1 MSYSA
6 NQVKNPN
13 GKLTVW
19 ISKADIYNTSQSYE
33 NIIVKIQIGNDVKV
47 TPACPYSQKNIQ
59 WADSFDVVR
68 KENEDNFLIT
78 LINQSKKGEEILGS
92 ASIEINQFLQRARK
106 TDFQADLQL
115 NGKNTSSLQL
125 KIQFVKFTD
134 AENLALE
141 AQKQAQSGKKV
152 DGSKIQDTAINEA
165 SKKLRENEIL
175 TNYTNNPYAQS
186 YKYLITITNIK
197 ANFKRDTDLFS
208 KMDPFVRIKVSEDI
222 NFKTSVIKGGGK
234 TPEWKEQVQVYV
246 GLEEV
251 IMFLAFDQEVHKD
264 QLIGFGSV
272 LMQNFKLGDETKV
285 IPLEYHKQSAGELT
299 ITVNCRLV
307 GSYEKTNN
315 LLGKVVLRNISSVLK
330 KGQQNHQLKLNLGVD
345 NKCTH
350 LVTKSETNN
359 KYRDIIVFPIKDKA
373 QTSLAVNLQTVS
385 SKNVDLVGSS
395 TFDLKP
401 IIEQEKWY
409 IQEEIVM
416 IGKDKK
422 EIGKIYADVQYIDLT
437 EHEDEKLYKL
447 QQNQGK
453 VTLKNM
459 RGYLTRDTE
468 MFGKMDPYCI
478 LKYNGIQLKTSVHK
492 SGGKE
497 PVWKDNIF
505 ELPQF
510 TYQKDRQLYLEV
522 FDEDTSKDDL
532 IGKGQIDLSHF
543 IQKKGKYLGQKVNI
557 AFEGK
562 QAGQINFDLEYE
574 ENTELQA
581 YIEKKKKEKELEEL
595 QKKKAEEEMKALKAK
610 QDAEKKKK
618 EDEEKKQKEEEEK
631 KKKLL
636 EEQELKKKQEEEEK
650 KKKLLEEQE
659 LKKKQEEEQKKKLLE
674 EQELKK
680 KQEEEQKKKKL
691 QEEQELKKKQEE
703 EEKKK
708 KLQEEQELK
717 KKQEEDEKKKKLQE
731 EQELKKKQE
740 EEQKKKKLQEEQEL
754 KKKQEEEEKKKKL
767 QEEQD
772 LKKKQEEDEKKKKL
786 SQEELKKKQEE
797 DEKQK
802 KKLQEEQELK
812 KKQEEEERQRKEAEE
827 KKRKEDEEKKR
838 QEALQKEMELKKQN
852 EEIEK
857 ARIQQENE
865 EKRKRQ
871 EQEQKKM
878 QENHNKSREQSPQGS
893 QYSQNQYAEYKV
905 AKQNLE
911 QGHGFGMS
919 EYQSATSLQKS
930 VPAFSMPRSQRFKPS
945 QSAKKETSKGPDY
958 VQLPSI
964 FEQNSKKGVSF
975 GHGQRGLR
983 EGSNSPG
990 PGAYQK
996 EVSLRTVKGFTFGV
1010 SRSSCKNYIDPEFAS
1025 PKKTQKFESPE
1036 KQRKQ
1041 NSSFDNR
1048 TMEYEQLPKQND
1060 IYIQQNK
1067 YLQQQQQYNNKRN
1080 ASHDQRRNGQQQNI
1094 FYHPNQN
1101 NNRQMP
1107 QIRQNSVGQAYN
1119 QSNNTP
1125 NIVYQNHRQGNYHYT
1140 APNDKNNKS
1149 YLY

>member
-19 ISKADIYNTSQSYE
+19 ITKADIYNTSQSYE
-33 NIIVKIQIGNDVKV
+33 NIIVKIQIGNDVKI
-47 TPACPYSQKNIQ
+47 TPACPYNQKNIQ
-59 WADSFDVVR
+59 WVDGFEVVR

-78 LINQSKKGEEILGS
+78 LINQSKKGDEVLGS

-115 NGKNTSSLQL
+115 NGKNTSSLQT

-152 DGSKIQDTAINEA
+152 DGSKIQETAINEA

-175 TNYTNNPYAQS
+175 TNYSNNPYAQS

-222 NFKTSVIKGGGK
+222 NFKTSIIKGGGK

-272 LMQNFKLGDETKV
+272 LMQNFKLGEETKV

-299 ITVNCRLV
+299 ITVNCKLV
-307 GSYEKTNN
+307 GSYEKSNN
-315 LLGKVVLRNISSVLK
+315 LLGKVVLRNVSSVLK
-330 KGQQNHQLKLNLGVD
+330 KGQSNHQLKFSLGTE

-350 LVTKSETNN
+350 LITKSEPNN
-359 KYRDIIVFPIKDKA
+359 KYRDIIVFPIKDK
-373 QTSLAVNLQTVS
+373 NLTNLTINFQTVS
-385 SKNVDLVGSS
+385 SKNVDLVGS
-395 TFDLKP
+395 TLFDLKP
-401 IIEQEKWY
+401 VIENEKWY
-409 IQEEIVM
+409 IQEEIIM

-422 EIGKIYADVQYIDLT
+422 EIGKIYADVQYVDLA
-437 EHEDEKLYKL
+437 EHDDEKLYKL

-478 LKYNGIQLKTSVHK
+478 LKYNGIQLKTSVHQ

-510 TYQKDRQLYLEV
+510 TYQKDKKLFFEV

-532 IGKGQIDLSHF
+532 IGKGYIDLTQF

-557 AFEGK
+557 EYEGK
-562 QAGQINFDLEYE
+562 QAGQVNFDLEYE
-574 ENTELQA
+574 ENQELIA

-631 KKKLL
+631 KRKLL

-650 KKKLLEEQE
+650 KKKLQEEQE
-659 LKKKQEEEQKKKLLE
+659 LKKKQEEEEKKKKLLE

-717 KKQEEDEKKKKLQE
+717 KKQEEEEKKKKLLEEQEQKKKQEEEQKKKLQQEQELKKKQEEDDKKKKLQE

-740 EEQKKKKLQEEQEL
+740 EDEKKKKLLEEQEL
-754 KKKQEEEEKKKKL
+754 KKKK
-767 QEEQD
+767 D
-772 LKKKQEEDEKKKKL
+772 
-786 SQEELKKKQEE
+786 E

-812 KKQEEEERQRKEAEE
+812 KKQEEEERQKKEAEE
-827 KKRKEDEEKKR
+827 KKK

-852 EEIEK
+852 EELER
-857 ARIQQENE
+857 ARVQQENE
-865 EKRKRQ
+865 EKRKQQ
-871 EQEQKKM
+871 EQEQKRL
-878 QENHNKSREQSPQGS
+878 QENQNKSREQSPQGS
-893 QYSQNQYAEYKV
+893 QYSQNYAEYKV

-930 VPAFSMPRSQRFKPS
+930 IPAFSMPRSQRFKPS
-945 QSAKKETSKGPDY
+945 SSVKREQSKGPDY

-964 FEQNSKKGVSF
+964 FEQNQKKGVSF
-975 GHGQRGLR
+975 GHGQRGQR
-983 EGSNSPG
+983 ENSNSPG

-996 EVSLRTVKGFTFGV
+996 EISLRTVKGFTFGV

-1025 PKKTQKFESPE
+1025 PKKTQKFESAE
-1036 KQRKQ
+1036 KSRKQ

-1048 TMEYEQLPKQND
+1048 TMEYEPKQND

-1067 YLQQQQQYNNKRN
+1067 YLQQQQYNNNNNKRN
-1080 ASHDQRRNGQQQNI
+1080 ASHDQRRNVQQQNI
-1094 FYHPNQN
+1094 FNQNQN
-1101 NNRQMP
+1101 NNNRYMP
-1107 QIRQNSVGQAYN
+1107 QIRQQSVGQAYN
-1119 QSNNTP
+1119 QNNNHS
-1125 NIVYQNHRQGNYHYT
+1125 NIVHSNHRHGNYHYT

-1149 YLY
+1149 YIY

>member
-13 GKLTVW
+13 GKLTVQ
-19 ISKADIYNTSQSYE
+19 ITKADIYNTSQSYE

-47 TPACPYSQKNIQ
+47 TPACSYSQKNIQ
-59 WADSFDVVR
+59 WVDSFDVVR
-68 KENEDNFLIT
+68 KENEDNFIIT
-78 LINQSKKGEEILGS
+78 LINQSKKGDEVLGS
-92 ASIEINQFLQRARK
+92 DSIEINQFLQRARK

-125 KIQFVKFTD
+125 KIQFIKFTD

-152 DGSKIQDTAINEA
+152 DSQKIQEAAINEA
-165 SKKLRENEIL
+165 SQKLRENEIL

-186 YKYLITITNIK
+186 YKYLITITHIK
-197 ANFKRDTDLFS
+197 ANFKRDTDMFS

-222 NFKTSVIKGGGK
+222 NFKTSVAKGGGK

-251 IMFLAFDQEVHKD
+251 IMFLVFDQEVHKD
-264 QLIGFGSV
+264 QLIGFGYV

-285 IPLEYHKQSAGELT
+285 IPLEYHKQNAGELA
-299 ITVNCRLV
+299 ISVNCKLV
-307 GSYEKTNN
+307 GSYEKSNN
-315 LLGKVVLRNISSVLK
+315 LLGKVVLRNVSSVLK
-330 KGQQNHQLKLNLGVD
+330 KGQSNHQLKFSLGTE

-350 LVTKSETNN
+350 LVTKSEPNS

-373 QTSLAVNLQTVS
+373 QTNLAINLQTVS
-385 SKNVDLVGSS
+385 SKNVVDLVSS
-395 TFDLKP
+395 SSFDLKP
-401 IIEQEKWY
+401 IIENEKWY
-409 IQEEIVM
+409 IQEEIIM
-416 IGKDKK
+416 MGKDTK
-422 EIGKIYADVQYIDLT
+422 EMGKIIADIQYIDLA

-453 VTLKNM
+453 ITLKNM

-478 LKYNGIQLKTSVHK
+478 LKYNGIQLKTSVHQ

-510 TYQKDRQLYLEV
+510 TYQKDKQLFFEI

-532 IGKGQIDLSHF
+532 IGKGQMDLSQF
-543 IQKKGKYLGQKVNI
+543 MQKKGKYLGQKVNI
-557 AFEGK
+557 AYEGK

-574 ENTELQA
+574 DNQELIA
-581 YIEKKKKEKELEEL
+581 YIEKKKKEKEMEEL
-595 QKKKAEEEMKALKAK
+595 QKKKAEEEMKAIKAK
-610 QDAEKKKK
+610 QDVEKKKK

-631 KKKLL
+631 KRKLLEEQELKKKQEEEEKKRKLL

-659 LKKKQEEEQKKKLLE
+659 LKKKQEEEQKKK
-674 EQELKK
+674 KF
-680 KQEEEQKKKKL
+680 
-691 QEEQELKKKQEE
+691 QEEQDLKKKQEE

-717 KKQEEDEKKKKLQE
+717 KKQEEDEKKKKLTQ

-740 EEQKKKKLQEEQEL
+740 
-754 KKKQEEEEKKKKL
+754 
-767 QEEQD
+767 D
-772 LKKKQEEDEKKKKL
+772 
-786 SQEELKKKQEE
+786 

-812 KKQEEEERQRKEAEE
+812 KKQEEEERQKKEAEE
-827 KKRKEDEEKKR
+827 KKRKEEEQKKK
-838 QEALQKEMELKKQN
+838 QEALQKEMELKRQN

-865 EKRKRQ
+865 EKRKQQ
-871 EQEQKKM
+871 EQEQKKL
-878 QENHNKSREQSPQGS
+878 QENLSKSREYSPQGS
-893 QYSQNQYAEYKV
+893 QHSLNQYAEYKV
-905 AKQNLE
+905 AKQNME

-930 VPAFSMPRSQRFKPS
+930 IPAFSIPRSQRFKPS
-945 QSAKKETSKGPDY
+945 SSAKKEQSKGPDY

-964 FEQNSKKGVSF
+964 FEQNTKKGVSF
-975 GHGQRGLR
+975 GHGQRGQR

-996 EVSLRTVKGFTFGV
+996 DSTLRTVKGFTFGV
-1010 SRSSCKNYIDPEFAS
+1010 SRSNCKNYIDPEFAS

-1036 KQRKQ
+1036 KQRRQ
-1041 NSSFDNR
+1041 HSSIDNR
-1048 TMEYEQLPKQND
+1048 TMEYDQIPKQND

-1067 YLQQQQQYNNKRN
+1067 YLQQQQNKNKRN
-1080 ASHDQRRNGQQQNI
+1080 ASHDQRRNMQQQNI

-1107 QIRQNSVGQAYN
+1107 QIRQQSLGQTYN
-1119 QSNNTP
+1119 QNNNNS
-1125 NIVYQNHRQGNYHYT
+1125 NIVYSNNRHGNYHYT
-1140 APNDKNNKS
+1140 TPNDKNNKS
-1149 YLY
+1149 YQY